1 MLKKSFLDA
10 MWQINMGF
18 NLPDVISIKRKTEEI
33 KKKEKNNVVHWKTKL
48 EFCSISQSPILNTT
62 TCSYRIY
69 AKGSY
74 QELLYMYI

>member
-10 MWQINMGF
+10 MWQMNMGF

-48 EFCSISQSPILNTT
+48 EF
-62 TCSYRIY
+62 
-69 AKGSY
+69 
-74 QELLYMYI
+74 

>member
-1 MLKKSFLDA
+1 MA
-10 MWQINMGF
+10 NEHGF

-33 KKKEKNNVVHWKTKL
+33 IKKKKKCSLEDKL

-62 TCSYRIY
+62 SYSIY

-74 QELLYMYI
+74 QELLYMYT

>member
-1 MLKKSFLDA
+1 MLKKRFLDA

-48 EFCSISQSPILNTT
+48 EFYSISQSPILNTT

-74 QELLYMYI
+74 QELLYMYT

>member
-1 MLKKSFLDA
+1 MA
-10 MWQINMGF
+10 NEHGF

-48 EFCSISQSPILNTT
+48 EFCSISQPPILNTS
-62 TCSYRIY
+62 SYRIY

-74 QELLYMYI
+74 QELLYMYT